1 MIKLLRYLST
11 KQSFLVFVFLEL
23 IALILTIK
31 AHDYAQ
37 MKTQS
42 LQVAFAGNVNNVI
55 NNVEEHF
62 YLKSY
67 NDSLL
72 KQNALLLEQLQRKIT
87 DNTSIPGSL
96 PEQYSYF
103 PAFVISN
110 QYNLQ
115 HNTLLINKGE
125 TNGINP
131 DTGVLST
138 NGIIGVV
145 QKTSSHFAKV
155 ISLLNKNLK
164 INVALKHTNYS
175 GFLQWPGKVPNE
187 FEVVDL
193 PVNAP
198 IKKGDTIVTGGMSG
212 IFPKG
217 IPIGKITGY
226 RLVPG
231 RKSYEIFI
239 KSFTDMTAVG
249 PVYVINNRLKTEM
262 DSLTKP

>member
-31 AHDYAQ
+31 THDYAQ
-37 MKTQS
+37 LKTHN
-42 LQVAFAGNVNNVI
+42 LQTAFAGTVNSAVDA
-55 NNVEEHF
+55 VEEHF

-72 KQNALLLEQLQRKIT
+72 RQNAELLKQLHHNVQDT
-87 DNTSIPGSL
+87 ASL
-96 PEQYSYF
+96 PATLPGQYRF
-103 PAFVISN
+103 IPAFVISN
-110 QYNLQ
+110 QYHLQ

-125 TNGINP
+125 SDGVQP

-138 NGIIGVV
+138 NGIVGVV

-155 ISLLNKNLK
+155 ISVLNKNLN

-175 GFLQWPGKVPNE
+175 GFLQWPGKDSNQFYVI
-187 FEVVDL
+187 DL

-198 IKKGDTIVTGGMSG
+198 IKKGDTIITGGMSG

-217 IPIGKITGY
+217 IPIGKITSY

-231 RKSYEIFI
+231 RKSYEIHI
-239 KSFTDMTAVG
+239 TSFTDMTALG
-249 PVYVINNRLKTEM
+249 PVYIIKNRLRSEM
-262 DSLTKP
+262 DSLTKS